1 MSAVTVRVSG
11 VKQAFFYHLHCK
23 PCVILYSDPLSR
35 MHLISV
41 GMFSLFS
48 AVAQTPGSVDTGCGR
63 DVDLYV
69 KVLTDSFSVLNS

>member
-1 MSAVTVRVSG
+1 MSAVTVQVSG
-11 VKQAFFYHLHCK
+11 VKQVFFYHLHCK

-48 AVAQTPGSVDTGCGR
+48 AVAQTLDQWIQAAAGM
-63 DVDLYV
+63 
-69 KVLTDSFSVLNS
+69 LTYT